1 MKGGPRAAVLSFIR
15 GMIFFAV
22 WMLIALG
29 APMAVTLAFP
39 HKYPLILLTAAIG
52 FPGGGILAGL
62 LVGFLKTR

>member
-15 GMIFFAV
+15 GMIFSAV

-39 HKYPLILLTAAIG
+39 YKFPLILFAAAVG
-52 FPGGGILAGL
+52 FPGGGIIAGL
-62 LVGFLKTR
+62 LVGFLKVR

>member
-1 MKGGPRAAVLSFIR
+1 VSFTRALV
-15 GMIFFAV
+15 FFAV

-29 APMAVTLAFP
+29 APTAVTLAFP
-39 HKYPLILLTAAIG
+39 HKYPLFTAAIG

>member
-1 MKGGPRAAVLSFIR
+1 MSFTRAL
-15 GMIFFAV
+15 IFFVV

-62 LVGFLKTR
+62 LVGFFKTQ

>member
-1 MKGGPRAAVLSFIR
+1 
-15 GMIFFAV
+15 MIFFAV

-39 HKYPLILLTAAIG
+39 HKYPLILLAAAIG

>member
-1 MKGGPRAAVLSFIR
+1 
-15 GMIFFAV
+15 MIFFAV
-22 WMLIALG
+22 WMLIAPG

-39 HKYPLILLTAAIG
+39 HKYPLILLAAAIG